1 MSAPLR
7 IRYRFDL
14 PDGSQK
20 TLDFLFDAATFRLSN
35 PPPADPP
42 FWTELK
48 FNQCANCPLSTE
60 RHAHCPAAVQMAA
73 ALEPLNALVS
83 FDTVGVTV
91 VQPERTVYV
100 ETTAQQA
107 MSSVLG
113 LIMAT
118 AGCPWTDRLRPMAR
132 FHLPFANEAET
143 LYRTVSMFLL
153 SLELAGR
160 GPAPAVEDTLA
171 VAAPALA
178 DTLALAE
185 APAAAADA
193 ARAAPAP
200 APRTFAAL
208 EELYKNL
215 HLVNRD
221 MSRRLGAATNTDPAR
236 NAIAL
241 LDTYTTLLPAAIDRS
256 LDELRPLFDAWQT
269 K

>member
-20 TLDFLFDAATFRLSN
+20 TLDFLFDAASFRLSN

-91 VQPERTVYV
+91 IQPERTVHL

-143 LYRTVSMFLL
+143 LYRSVSMFLL

-160 GPAPAVEDTLA
+160 GPAPAV
-171 VAAPALA
+171 
-178 DTLALAE
+178 AE
-185 APAAAADA
+185 APATATAAAD
-193 ARAAPAP
+193 AAPAP
-200 APRTFAAL
+200 APALPTFAAL

-241 LDTYTTLLPAAIDRS
+241 LDTYTTLLPAALDRS

>member
-20 TLDFLFDAATFRLSN
+20 MLDFLFDAATFRLSN

-42 FWTELK
+42 FWAELK

-91 VQPERTVYV
+91 VQPERTIHV

-143 LYRTVSMFLL
+143 LYRSVSMFLL

-160 GPAPAVEDTLA
+160 DPAPAVADTLA
-171 VAAPALA
+171 VA
-178 DTLALAE
+178 E
-185 APAAAADA
+185 APVAAADA
-193 ARAAPAP
+193 ARAAP

-215 HLVNRD
+215 HIVNRD

-241 LDTYTTLLPAAIDRS
+241 LDTYTTLLPAALDRS

-269 K
+269 R

>member
-1 MSAPLR
+1 MSEPLR

-14 PDGSQK
+14 PDGSQN
-20 TLDFLFDAATFRLSN
+20 TLDFSFDAASFRLMN

-48 FNQCANCPLSTE
+48 FNRCANCPLSE
-60 RHAHCPAAVQMAA
+60 ADHPHCPAALQMAA
-73 ALEPLNALVS
+73 ALEPLKALVS

-91 VQPERTVYV
+91 QQAERTVYA
-100 ETTAQQA
+100 ETSAQQA

-143 LYRTVSMFLL
+143 VYRSVSMYLL
-153 SLELAGR
+153 SREL
-160 GPAPAVEDTLA
+160 
-171 VAAPALA
+171 
-178 DTLALAE
+178 
-185 APAAAADA
+185 
-193 ARAAPAP
+193 RAAPGA
-200 APRTFAAL
+200 AASDAGGRARFAAL
-208 EELYKNL
+208 ETLYQNL

-241 LDTYTTLLPAAIDRS
+241 LDSFTTLLPAALERS
-256 LDELRPLFDAWQT
+256 LDELEPLFDAWPVQ
-269 K
+269 

>member
-20 TLDFLFDAATFRLSN
+20 TLDFLFDAVTFRLSN

-73 ALEPLNALVS
+73 ALGPLNALVS

-91 VQPERTVYV
+91 VQPERTVHV

-143 LYRTVSMFLL
+143 LYRSVSMFLL

-160 GPAPAVEDTLA
+160 GPPLAVADTLA
-171 VAAPALA
+171 V
-178 DTLALAE
+178 AE

-193 ARAAPAP
+193 ARTAPAP

-241 LDTYTTLLPAAIDRS
+241 LDTYTTLLPAALDRS